1 MLIAGEW
8 KLCDDGVTRPG
19 VRANVVGAD
28 EIPYAE
34 DFLVVLGQTSQFSA
48 RRCLYACGCLPGVRL
63 LNALSGIG
71 GERVFVM
78 VTTRVEFL
86 HDDGRL
92 IRIHGEFASF
102 TDPAATDLSI
112 LGRDV
117 LDNFDLIVVG
127 AATTLLLAPQHQ
139 TCCTWLIA
147 GHKYSPRLTREQL
160 ME

>member
-8 KLCDDGVTRPG
+8 KLCDDGVTRPV

-34 DFLVVLGQTSQFSA
+34 DFLVDTGADRTVFSA
-48 RRCLYACGCLPGVRL
+48 TLLVRL
-63 LNALSGIG
+63 RLPTRSPLTGTALSGIG

-117 LDNFDLIVVG
+117 LDNFDLIVSRRRNHV
-127 AATTLLLAPQHQ
+127 LLLAPRHQ
-139 TCCTWLIA
+139 YRVA
-147 GHKYSPRLTREQL
+147 RG
-160 ME
+160 